1 MELPSVKIFHS
12 TSLKQKQVP
21 IGYLFLIKPERI
33 KIKSVF
39 EYRLFNIMTFV
50 RSIDVDVLGSLSSCF
65 QFLRINFL
73 WGKIKKNQWGCLQVR
88 SEHVY
93 RNIDQLSNKVV
104 VLSL

>member
-73 WGKIKKNQWGCLQVR
+73 WGKIKKINGD
-88 SEHVY
+88 VY
-93 RNIDQLSNKVV
+93 RYDLNMFIEISINPQIKWLS
-104 VLSL
+104 